1 MSRMVKRAVLLYLCP
16 MFLWIGL
23 LLGQQVEVESF
34 SLKNGMEFLL
44 VPRKDQPNAISAG
57 WVAKVGSVNERPGI
71 TGISHFFEHM
81 MFKGTRTIGTRDP
94 EKDGEFISE
103 QEVVRNELRHL
114 HLTVQY
120 RRWKQGEIDDPWD
133 PVNDTERMQEL
144 RETLKTLMDSQ
155 REITVKNEFD
165 QVYTSEG
172 ASQLNAFTSHD
183 LTFYVITVPSNKFEL
198 WCWMESDRLL
208 DSVFREFYEE
218 RDVVHEERRMRTE
231 STPTGVFQEQFEA
244 MFWQSSPYSWPVV
257 GWTYDLNSYTRQQA
271 EDYYKTYYAPNNLVG
286 VVVGDFD
293 PREVKATIKR
303 YFARLPKGSD
313 PPPLVTLEMK
323 QTVEKRMFAEGG
335 MQPQVQVRYH
345 SVPFGHADEAPLE
358 VMSEILN
365 GRTGRLY
372 RAMVEGDE
380 IAATASV
387 NQDTRKYGGA
397 FTFSAECKGEAT
409 PEQLEKVWY
418 KVLKKLQ
425 KEPVTAKELQKVK
438 NRSLADSYRRLESN
452 FFLMIQLGF
461 YEALGGW
468 EYINDYP
475 GKIQSVTAADIQR
488 VAEGYF
494 DSKNR
499 SVAIYTRDE
508 KIVVEPE
515 DPELAA
521 LDPQGKQMV
530 KQFMTRIDQIQD
542 PEQLRAM
549 LPKMEEQREK
559 FPPQARPAMDYILKK
574 VRLRLDKLESN
585 NSEGDD

>member
-271 EDYYKTYYAPNNLVG
+271 EDYYKTFYAPNNLVG

-293 PREVKATIKR
+293 P
-303 YFARLPKGSD
+303 
-313 PPPLVTLEMK
+313 
-323 QTVEKRMFAEGG
+323 
-335 MQPQVQVRYH
+335 
-345 SVPFGHADEAPLE
+345 
-358 VMSEILN
+358 
-365 GRTGRLY
+365 
-372 RAMVEGDE
+372 
-380 IAATASV
+380 
-387 NQDTRKYGGA
+387 
-397 FTFSAECKGEAT
+397 
-409 PEQLEKVWY
+409 
-418 KVLKKLQ
+418 
-425 KEPVTAKELQKVK
+425 
-438 NRSLADSYRRLESN
+438 
-452 FFLMIQLGF
+452 
-461 YEALGGW
+461 
-468 EYINDYP
+468 
-475 GKIQSVTAADIQR
+475 
-488 VAEGYF
+488 
-494 DSKNR
+494 
-499 SVAIYTRDE
+499 
-508 KIVVEPE
+508 
-515 DPELAA
+515 
-521 LDPQGKQMV
+521 
-530 KQFMTRIDQIQD
+530 
-542 PEQLRAM
+542 
-549 LPKMEEQREK
+549 
-559 FPPQARPAMDYILKK
+559 
-574 VRLRLDKLESN
+574 
-585 NSEGDD
+585 